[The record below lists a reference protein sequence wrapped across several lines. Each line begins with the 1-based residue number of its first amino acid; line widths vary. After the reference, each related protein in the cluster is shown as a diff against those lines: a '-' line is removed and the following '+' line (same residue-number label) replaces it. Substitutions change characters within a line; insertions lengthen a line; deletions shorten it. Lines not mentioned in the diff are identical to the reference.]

1 MGGVSFSG
9 CQGDGVPSPRFS
21 GKGRGMISGTFRAEA
36 ESSAEGRSEEGGVYL
51 ASGPVWLHLHLQLRA
66 SLEHL
71 KRRLQLAT
79 RDHTV
84 AGGAHQIPSPFPDL
98 ALYRSSVLS
107 SDPGFPELSDHCK
120 NIYSNSL

>member
-1 MGGVSFSG
+1 ML
-9 CQGDGVPSPRFS
+9 
-21 GKGRGMISGTFRAEA
+21 SGTFRAEA
-36 ESSAEGRSEEGGVYL
+36 ESSAEERSVEGGVYL

-84 AGGAHQIPSPFPDL
+84 AEGVHQIPPPSPDL
-98 ALYRSSVLS
+98 ALYSSSGLRVVW
-107 SDPGFPELSDHCK
+107 PGFPELSDHSK